1 MENTW
6 LILLLDLRMIGDNC
20 VNVDLNQR
28 GGGRGATKFPLE
40 RTLFIKRVIS
50 LVEEGVRCVS
60 IKKEGEVEKFQGCC
74 K

>member
-1 MENTW
+1 
-6 LILLLDLRMIGDNC
+6 MIGDNC
-20 VNVDLNQR
+20 VNVDLNQK
-28 GGGRGATKFPLE
+28 GGATKFPLE